1 MKWETLLCSAK
12 AGICHVHFSGA
23 VCLEIG
29 KIKEEASHS
38 WSPFLSWWNVC
49 AFFTEKLSPERV
61 KLVMEHIWRMQE
73 FCNSMLK
80 LSPDSYE
87 YAYLKAIV
95 LFSPG
100 AYISWQFTK
109 FKWHS
114 FILCTQTR
122 SLERAWKRG
131 TACAYT
137 HASPCV
143 HFVFPSDHPG
153 IDNTPQIERFQEKAY
168 MELQDYVTRT
178 YPEDSYRSVGF
189 TFNQRSACW
198 C

>member
-12 AGICHVHFSGA
+12 AGICHVHFSGT
-23 VCLEIG
+23 VCLEIC
-29 KIKEEASHS
+29 KKKKKKLRTADPRPSLYETFV
-38 WSPFLSWWNVC
+38 P
-49 AFFTEKLSPERV
+49 FTEKLSPERV

-109 FKWHS
+109 FK
-114 FILCTQTR
+114 
-122 SLERAWKRG
+122 
-131 TACAYT
+131 
-137 HASPCV
+137 
-143 HFVFPSDHPG
+143 
-153 IDNTPQIERFQEKAY
+153 
-168 MELQDYVTRT
+168 
-178 YPEDSYRSVGF
+178 
-189 TFNQRSACW
+189 
-198 C
+198 